1 MEWSWKGEMM
11 ASVMAGIVILA
22 ILVNCG
28 IVLGFQM
35 MLGYPL
41 ETPQEAITQYSDY
54 NILDQKVNPRS
65 AAYLLAAPG
74 KENRLVV
81 TGKHFLMNRH
91 EVLLD
96 QEVGRK
102 FSAELKADAGTV
114 LVRISESTGSRIG
127 AHAIRTG
134 FKVPVP
140 FVLWT
145 MVLIGLEC
153 VAWRLFRKL
162 RNG

>member
-1 MEWSWKGEMM
+1 MEWRWKGEMM
-11 ASVMAGIVILA
+11 ARFALVIL
-22 ILVNCG
+22 ILFIFANCG
-28 IVLGFQM
+28 IVLAFQS

-41 ETPQEAITQYSDY
+41 KTPQEAIAPYSDY
-54 NILDQKVNPRS
+54 NLVHQHITDQS

-81 TGKHFLMNRH
+81 TGKHFLLNRH

-102 FSAELKADAGTV
+102 ISAELKADAGTV
-114 LVRISESTGSRIG
+114 LVRISESTGSQIG

-145 MVLIGLEC
+145 IMLIAFEFT
-153 VAWRLFRKL
+153 AWRLFKKL
-162 RNG
+162 RTG

>member
-11 ASVMAGIVILA
+11 ARFA
-22 ILVNCG
+22 ILILFLFFLANCG
-28 IVLGFQM
+28 IVLTFQL

-41 ETPQEAITQYSDY
+41 ETPQEAIAQYSDY
-54 NILDQKVNPRS
+54 NIVDQKVNSRS
-65 AAYLLAAPG
+65 AAFLLAAPG

-81 TGKHFLMNRH
+81 TGKHFLLNRH

-134 FKVPVP
+134 FKVPFP

-145 MVLIGLEC
+145 MALIVLEC
-153 VAWRLFRKL
+153 TAWWVFKKI